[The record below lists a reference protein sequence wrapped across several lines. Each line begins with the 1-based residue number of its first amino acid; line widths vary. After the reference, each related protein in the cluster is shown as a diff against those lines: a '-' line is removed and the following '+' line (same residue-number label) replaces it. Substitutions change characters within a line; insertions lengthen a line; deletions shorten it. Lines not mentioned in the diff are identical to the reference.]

1 MDFDAELERLKNLGF
16 CAKYCDRLKAEYETG
31 SDPDAIR
38 LYVHAIVAVYDDRKE
53 YVDAL

>member
-1 MDFDAELERLKNLGF
+1 MDFDAELEHLKSLGF
-16 CAKYCDRLKAEYETG
+16 CAKYCDRLKTEYETG

-53 YVDAL
+53 YVDTL